1 MVKPSFEWVS
11 ACPSCLFFVIFLANR
26 CQESF
31 PRAERGA
38 EKRAVARVERGAVPG
53 KARPAERE
61 KGSRDMGRE
70 KAVPPRPQR
79 GWKVVYSFEVKT

>member
-1 MVKPSFEWVS
+1 MGLSMSFLPVICYFSCEPLPGVVS
-11 ACPSCLFFVIFLANR
+11 K
-26 CQESF
+26 
-31 PRAERGA
+31 GG
-38 EKRAVARVERGAVPG
+38 KGGGKAVARVERGAVPG

-79 GWKVVYSFEVKT
+79 GWKVVYSLQVKT